1 MKTRIN
7 WSLLIALLLLV
18 TYEGHSQNV
27 RFVNSGTIEYEK
39 RVNMYAKLAKRITKG
54 NSSWMQQ
61 IYDQYKKT
69 QPQFTTVKTTLSFS
83 RDASLYKPVET
94 NTPPANNF
102 FSNDPTIDLKKIIYT
117 DFRTGKSISEK
128 SLYEEVF
135 FIEDSLRK
143 IRWKITNE
151 TREIAGYDC
160 RRANALVMDSVYVV
174 AFYTDQIPVSG
185 GPESFTGLPGMILGL
200 ALPHDN
206 TTWFATKV
214 TDVAVQP
221 SPITPAKKAKKLDN
235 KGLLSTL
242 KESMENWGEYA
253 QEVFKAMM
261 F

>member
-1 MKTRIN
+1 MKKGIN
-7 WSLLIALLLLV
+7 FLISIVLLMI
-18 TYEGHSQNV
+18 SQLSFGQHV
-27 RFVNSGTIEYEK
+27 GFINSGTIEYEK
-39 RVNMYAKLAKRITKG
+39 RVNMYAKLAKRITND

-69 QPQFTTVKTTLSFS
+69 QPQFNTMKATLSFS
-83 RDASLYKPVET
+83 KDASLYKPVET
-94 NTPPANNF
+94 NTPPTSNF
-102 FSNDPTIDLKKIIYT
+102 FSNDPTIDLKRTVYT
-117 DFRTGKSISEK
+117 DFRTGISISEK
-128 SLYEEVF
+128 RIFEEIFLV
-135 FIEDSLRK
+135 EDSVRK
-143 IRWKITNE
+143 IKWKITSE

-214 TDVAVQP
+214 NAVPVQP
-221 SPITPAKKAKKLDN
+221 SPITAAKKAKKVN
-235 KGLLSTL
+235 NEGLLSTL
-242 KESMENWGEYA
+242 KESMEDWGEYA

-261 F
+261 L

>member
-1 MKTRIN
+1 MERDIRFIT
-7 WSLLIALLLLV
+7 WTALLLMISHLS
-18 TYEGHSQNV
+18 YGQNV
-27 RFVNSGTIEYEK
+27 RFISSGTIEYEK
-39 RVNMYAKLAKRITKG
+39 KVNMYAKLAKRITKE

-69 QPQFTTVKTTLSFS
+69 QPQFKSVQATLSFS
-83 RDASLYKPVET
+83 KDASLYKPIET
-94 NTPPANNF
+94 NAPSTNSF
-102 FSNDPTIDLKKIIYT
+102 FSNDPTIDLKKTIYT
-117 DFRTGKSISEK
+117 DFKTDISVSEK
-128 SLYEEVF
+128 KLFEEIFLV
-135 FIEDSLRK
+135 EDSVRK
-143 IRWKITNE
+143 IKWKITSE

-160 RRANALVMDSVYVV
+160 RRANALVMDSIYVV

-214 TDVAVQP
+214 SDVPIQP
-221 SPITPAKKAKKLDN
+221 SPIIPAKKAKKVN
-235 KGLLSTL
+235 NASLLSTL

-261 F
+261 L

>member
-1 MKTRIN
+1 MKKGIKLATSIVL
-7 WSLLIALLLLV
+7 LLIISHLV
-18 TYEGHSQNV
+18 YGQNV

-39 RVNMYAKLAKRITKG
+39 RVNMYAKLAKRITKR

-69 QPQFTTVKTTLSFS
+69 QPQFNSVKATLSFS
-83 RDASLYKPVET
+83 QTASLYKPIET
-94 NTPPANNF
+94 NMPSTNSF
-102 FSNDPTIDLKKIIYT
+102 FSNDPTIDLKKTIYT
-117 DFRTGKSISEK
+117 DFKNGISVSEK
-128 SLYEEVF
+128 KLYEEIFLV
-135 FIEDSLRK
+135 EDSVRK
-143 IRWKITNE
+143 IKWKITDE

-160 RRANALVMDSVYVV
+160 RRANALVMDSIYVV

-214 TDVAVQP
+214 SDVSIQP
-221 SPITPAKKAKKLDN
+221 SPITPAKKAKKVN
-235 KGLLSTL
+235 NVGLLSTL
-242 KESMENWGEYA
+242 KESMEDWGEYA

-261 F
+261 L